1 LTQKTDNTTD
11 LAIPSALAVR
21 LQAMAEEQHRPARD
35 VLRDAVEG
43 YLRAWRPLTP
53 STTQRSPMEAA
64 ARMMRA
70 RQSNV
75 RLDDA
80 ALRDLMTHGRA

>member
-1 LTQKTDNTTD
+1 MTQKTENTSD
-11 LAIPSALAVR
+11 LAIPPALAVR
-21 LQAMAEEQHRPARD
+21 LQAAAEEQHRPAHD

-43 YLRAWRPLTP
+43 YLRAWQPVTP
-53 STTQRSPMEAA
+53 STTQRSPTEAA

-70 RQSNV
+70 RQGNV

-80 ALRDLMTHGRA
+80 ALRDLMIHGRA

>member
-1 LTQKTDNTTD
+1 MTQKTEDATD
-11 LAIPSALAVR
+11 LAIPPALAAQ
-21 LQAMAEEQHRPARD
+21 LQAAAEEQHRSARD
-35 VLRDAVEG
+35 VLRDALEG
-43 YLRAWRPLTP
+43 YLRAWRPLTT
-53 STTQRSPMEAA
+53 SATRRSPAEAA

-80 ALRDLMTHGRA
+80 ALRELMTYGRA

>member
-1 LTQKTDNTTD
+1 MAQKTENTTD
-11 LAIPSALAVR
+11 LAIPPALAVR
-21 LQAMAEEQHRPARD
+21 LQAAAEEQHRPARE
-35 VLRDAVEG
+35 VLRDALEG
-43 YLRAWRPLTP
+43 YLRAWRPLTTP
-53 STTQRSPMEAA
+53 TTQRSPTEAA

-70 RQSNV
+70 RQTNV

>member
-1 LTQKTDNTTD
+1 MTQKTENPTD
-11 LAIPSALAVR
+11 LAIPPALAAQ
-21 LQAMAEEQHRPARD
+21 LQAAAEEQQRSARD

-43 YLRAWRPLTP
+43 YLRAWRPLTEP
-53 STTQRSPMEAA
+53 NRRSPEEAA
-64 ARMMRA
+64 ARMMRS

-80 ALRDLMTHGRA
+80 ALRELMTYGRA

>member
-1 LTQKTDNTTD
+1 MTQKTEDSAD
-11 LAIPSALAVR
+11 LAIPPALAAQ
-21 LQAMAEEQHRPARD
+21 LQAAAEEQHRPVRD
-35 VLRDAVEG
+35 LLRDALEG
-43 YLRAWRPLTP
+43 YLRAWRPLT
-53 STTQRSPMEAA
+53 STSQRSPAEAA

-80 ALRDLMTHGRA
+80 ALSVLMTYGRA

>member
-1 LTQKTDNTTD
+1 MTRETEDTDF
-11 LAIPSALAVR
+11 AIPPTLAAQ
-21 LQAMAEEQHRPARD
+21 LQAAADEQHRSARD

-43 YLRAWRPLTP
+43 YLRAWRPLASSSP
-53 STTQRSPMEAA
+53 RSPAEAA

-70 RQSNV
+70 RQGNA

-80 ALRDLMTHGRA
+80 ALRELMTYGRA